1 VDRSNDYDRNADQ
14 QFERKGIDGE
24 KPLDNFER
32 NIPGSRRCQNVYE
45 PNWNNQLSSVS
56 SEMSSRSLRS

>member
-1 VDRSNDYDRNADQ
+1 MKQHPDRQPGGAITVDRSNDYDRNADQ

-32 NIPGSRRCQNVYE
+32 NIPGPRRCQNVYE
-45 PNWNNQLSSVS
+45 PNWNN
-56 SEMSSRSLRS
+56 